1 MIEIQNLHKAFGRNE
16 VLKGIDLNVRTGS
29 VVAVLGP
36 SGSGKSTL
44 LRCINFLEKAQ
55 QGTMKI
61 GSLAINF
68 QSAHKKDVI
77 EIRRNTAMVF
87 QAFNLFSNRT
97 ALENVCEGPVVV
109 NKIKRSEA
117 ELIARKYL
125 EKVGL
130 SDKEDH
136 YPAQLSGGQQQR
148 VAIARALAMNPK
160 VILFD
165 EPTSA
170 LDPEL
175 VKEVLNV
182 IKTLAKEGM
191 TMVIVTHELDFAREV
206 ATDIIFL
213 DQGKILEQ
221 NTAKEFF
228 VNPKEP
234 RTKQFLQQITSDYAF
249 QI

>member
-1 MIEIQNLHKAFGRNE
+1 MIEITNLHKAFGKNE
-16 VLKGIDLNVRTGS
+16 VLKGIDLKIKPGS
-29 VVAVLGP
+29 VVVVLGP

-55 QGTMKI
+55 QGTMTLDNL
-61 GSLAINF
+61 SLNF
-68 QSAHKKDVI
+68 NSAHKNEII
-77 EIRRNTAMVF
+77 EIRKNTAMVF
-87 QAFNLFSNRT
+87 QSFNLFSNRT
-97 ALENVCEGPVVV
+97 ALQNVSEGLLVVA
-109 NKIKRSEA
+109 KMKKKEA
-117 ELIARKYL
+117 ELAAKKYL

-130 SDKEDH
+130 ADKADH

-182 IKTLAKEGM
+182 MKALAKEGM
-191 TMVIVTHELDFAREV
+191 TMIIVTHELDFAREV

-221 NTAKEFF
+221 NTGKEFF
-228 VNPKEP
+228 LNPREA
-234 RTKQFLQQITSDYAF
+234 RTKQFLQQITPDYTF